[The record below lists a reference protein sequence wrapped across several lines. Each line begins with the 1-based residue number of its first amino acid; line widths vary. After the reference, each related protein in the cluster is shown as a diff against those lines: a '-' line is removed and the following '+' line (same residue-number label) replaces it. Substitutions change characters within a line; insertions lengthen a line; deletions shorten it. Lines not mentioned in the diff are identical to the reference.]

1 MSKLDKKVRNKK
13 TGEIGVLRLSPL
25 NDGSSTVF
33 ALPKYDFEVV
43 GRVIARYKTNKGLWQ
58 RWEVVE

>member
-13 TGEIGVLRLSPL
+13 TGEIGVLCLSPL
-25 NDGSSTVF
+25 NDGSFTVF

-58 RWEVVE
+58 RWEVVK